1 MHIIIAINLYYFSL
15 VRCLLSRDFVRIGK
29 WFVQPYDGA
38 EKLIGK
44 R

>member
-1 MHIIIAINLYYFSL
+1 MVIIIAVNSCCFSL
-15 VRCLLSRDFVRIGK
+15 VRCLLSRDFIRIGK